1 MKEREYSGC
10 EIAIIGMS
18 GRFPGANSIEAYW
31 QNLKNGIPAIRFLD
45 DEELLSRGVDR
56 RSLQKPGY
64 VKVCSMLDD
73 IELFDAS
80 FFGYT
85 PREAALMDPQHRI
98 FLECAW
104 EALESAG
111 YSPEKTAEIISVFA
125 SATTNTYLL
134 YNLLSNPELLNQL
147 DPVQIDVSNGND
159 YLATRVSYKLNLT
172 GPSCTVQSACSSSLV
187 AVHMACQNL
196 LNQESDIAIAGG
208 ISIDV
213 RQQYG
218 YQYSDG
224 SIVSPDGYC
233 RAFDAEANGTVFGSG
248 VGVVVLRRLEDALA
262 KGDTIFAI
270 IKGSAMNNDGADKVG
285 YTAPGVD
292 GQAAVI
298 AEALSVA
305 GCGAETISYV
315 ETHGTGTKMGDPVEI
330 RALSKAFKAQTTT
343 EKNYCAI
350 GSVKT
355 QIGHLAGAAG
365 ISSLI
370 KTVLALH
377 YRQIPASLNFKAPN
391 PEIDFLSTPFFVNTE
406 LKEWEHPLRRAGVSS
421 FGVGGTNVHLVLEE
435 APEVKVTDSVRNCHL
450 LLLSAKTE
458 NALTLTRE
466 ALVESLRQNSGL
478 NPADVT
484 FTLQTGRKDF
494 NYRLF
499 AVFSDLKEA
508 VAILQSGDNSKIVSS
523 FTDLENR
530 PVVFVFPGED
540 NQEDYIPCGLYEH
553 EPLFKEK
560 YDKCLDILNEL
571 LSKTGQPNVRITRQS
586 IYELEGSPI
595 LKKIDHFITEYS
607 LAAFLITIGIIP
619 EAMIGE
625 GVGEYT
631 TACVAGVLSVEQVFL
646 LYLGQDLSAENNI
659 SEQAHFDFQNAIREL
674 QRNAPKI
681 PFISAISGHWISD
694 SEALSA
700 DYWLAVRKTTSQFT
714 SGLLKITDDETEK
727 IFLQIG
733 RSSLNSDAM
742 TGLKNALIYRTNN
755 DYQGNESDVSS
766 FFHVLGELW
775 LKGVKIDWQ
784 GLYINETRRRIPLP
798 TYPFK
803 RERYWIERIQQG
815 ALEEDARP
823 SIEKNIIKE
832 NDPDNWFYFPGWKSS
847 NLPNKDYVFEQ
858 EEKWLVF
865 CDQSPFSSELDRY
878 LKANKQRVILVY
890 AGGSFQTLAKDCYSI
905 HPGQQRDYQA
915 LFTTLKDQ
923 DVVPSKILHLWSLNN
938 DPDFGKDSLT
948 DTTTFDAFQEKGFW
962 SVIYTAVAL
971 EKPSLPDFSYQMW
984 IITDHLLEVE
994 NNDIICPEKAT
1005 LLSPVRVIPIEYPY
1019 IDCYCLD
1026 LKQTNISSSGVVENV
1041 SRIFK
1046 EIQTAG
1052 SDKIIAFRGKRRW
1065 LPNYEQIQ
1073 LKELHKPLRREGV
1086 YLVTDDSNGIGLL
1099 IAEYLVKTCQA
1110 KVILIEN
1117 KSFPQRGSW
1126 SLWSNKEEIVGNKI
1140 QKIIDLEETGRLQW
1154 DCMDLS
1160 EYEPVEQLIKQVI
1173 ESYGALHGVIHGA
1186 DDFNHTGFYPI
1197 QEIDYGKPADYF
1209 NLKINSVYH
1218 LKKALAPY
1226 QLDFLMLISSLA
1238 PLLGGLGQIINA
1250 AQCSF
1255 LDSFAAREGAYWL
1268 SVSWD
1273 IWQLTGKNRRLQE
1286 GIYKDAIE
1294 PEEGIRAFQK
1304 IITAFT
1310 GSRLIVS
1317 TTNLQMRILQLG
1329 NVHLNIN
1336 ETEKKSANVKH
1347 PRPELKTLFI
1357 APGSETEKKLAAIWE
1372 NCLGIDK
1379 IGIDDSFFDLGG
1391 DSLISI
1397 NVMNEISSAFG
1408 RKIPA
1413 AILYQKATIRDLSQ
1427 LLGEEDASAKQM
1439 RSEILSKRKEAL
1451 SRRNQLLNKKHQLK
1465 FSEGEGN
1472 DE

>member
-31 QNLKNGIPAIRFLD
+31 QNLKNGISAIRFLD
-45 DEELLSRGVDR
+45 DEELLSKGVER

-85 PREAALMDPQHRI
+85 PREATLMDPQHRI

-134 YNLLSNPELLNQL
+134 YNLLSNPELLDQL

-213 RQQYG
+213 RQQCG
-218 YQYSDG
+218 YQYSEG

-233 RAFDAEANGTVFGSG
+233 RAFDAKANGTVFGSG
-248 VGVVVLRRLEDALA
+248 LGVVVLRRLEDALA

-270 IKGSAMNNDGADKVG
+270 IKGSAMNNDGAGKVG

-330 RALSKAFKAQTTT
+330 RALVKAFKQTTT
-343 EKNYCAI
+343 KKNYCAI

-377 YRQIPASLNFKAPN
+377 NRQIPASLNFNTPN
-391 PEIDFLSTPFFVNTE
+391 PEIDFASTPFFVNTE

-435 APEVKVTDSVRNCHL
+435 APEVKVTDSVRNYHL
-450 LLLSAKTE
+450 LPLSAKTE

-478 NPADVT
+478 NLADVT

-499 AVFSDLKEA
+499 AVCSDINEA
-508 VAILQSGDNSKIVSS
+508 VAILQSGDKSKIGSS
-523 FTDLENR
+523 FIDLENR
-530 PVVFVFPGED
+530 RVVFVFPGED
-540 NQEDYIPCGLYEH
+540 NQHHLPCGLYEH
-553 EPLFKEK
+553 EPLFREK
-560 YDKCLDILNEL
+560 YDKCLNILNEL
-571 LSKTGQPNVRITRQS
+571 LSKIGQPNVRITRQS
-586 IYELEGSPI
+586 IYEPGALPT

-607 LAAFLITIGIIP
+607 LANFLITIGIIP

-631 TACVAGVLSVEQVFL
+631 AACVAGVLSVEQVIL

-659 SEQAHFDFQNAIREL
+659 FEQAHFDFPNAIRQL

-681 PFISAISGHWISD
+681 SFISAISGNWISD

-700 DYWLAVRKTTSQFT
+700 DYWLTVRNTTSQFT

-733 RSSLNSDAM
+733 RCSFTLDSMESPLE
-742 TGLKNALIYRTNN
+742 NALICRTNN

-766 FFHVLGELW
+766 FFYALGELW

-784 GLYINETRRRIPLP
+784 GLYKNENRRRIPLP
-798 TYPFK
+798 TYPFM
-803 RERYWIERIQQG
+803 RERYWIERKQQC
-815 ALEEDARP
+815 ASEEDGYP
-823 SIEKNIIKE
+823 SVEKNIVKE

-847 NLPNKDYVFEQ
+847 NLPDKDYIFEQ
-858 EEKWLVF
+858 EEKWLIF
-865 CDQSPFSSELDRY
+865 CDQSPLSSELDRY

-915 LFTTLKDQ
+915 LFAALKDE
-923 DVVPSKILHLWSLNN
+923 DIVPNKLIHLWSLNN
-938 DPDFGKDSLT
+938 DTDYGKDSLT
-948 DTTTFDAFQEKGFW
+948 ETTTNFFDAQIKGFW
-962 SVIYTAVAL
+962 SVIFTAIAL

-984 IITDHLLEVE
+984 IITDYLFEVE
-994 NNDIICPEKAT
+994 NNDTIFPEKAT
-1005 LLSPVRVIPIEYPY
+1005 LLSPVRVIPIEYPH
-1019 IDCYCLD
+1019 INCYCLD
-1026 LKQTNISSSGVVENV
+1026 VNQANISSSGVIENV

-1073 LKELHKPLRREGV
+1073 LKEVNKPLRREGV
-1086 YLVTDDSNGIGLL
+1086 YLVTDDSNGICLL

-1110 KVILIEN
+1110 KVLLIEDN
-1117 KSFPQRGSW
+1117 SFPDRGSW
-1126 SLWSNKEEIVGNKI
+1126 SLWTNKEDTVGNKI
-1140 QKIIDLEETGRLQW
+1140 QKIMDLEETGRLQ
-1154 DCMDLS
+1154 CNFVNLS
-1160 EYEPVEQLIKQVI
+1160 DYEQVEQSIKRVI
-1173 ESYGALHGVIHGA
+1173 ESYGVLHGVIHGA

-1197 QEIDYGKPADYF
+1197 QEIDYEKPTDYF

-1226 QLDFLMLISSLA
+1226 KLDFLMLISSLS

-1255 LDSFAAREGAYWL
+1255 LDSFASHEGAYWV
-1268 SVSWD
+1268 SVNWD

-1294 PEEGIRAFQK
+1294 PDEGIRAFLK
-1304 IITAFT
+1304 IITAYT
-1310 GSRLIVS
+1310 GNRLIVS
-1317 TTNLQMRILQLG
+1317 TTNLQMRLLQLS
-1329 NVHLNIN
+1329 NIHSNMN
-1336 ETEKKSANVKH
+1336 ETEKKSVNIKH

-1357 APGSETEKKLAAIWE
+1357 APVSETEKKLAAIWE

-1379 IGIDDSFFDLGG
+1379 IGIDDNFFDLGG

-1397 NVMNEISSAFG
+1397 NVMNEISSAFD

-1439 RSEILSKRKEAL
+1439 NSEILNKRKEAL
-1451 SRRNQLLNKKHQLK
+1451 SRRNQLLNKRHQLK